1 MRHSAILILKKESF
15 QLLIVLLRSCPLS
28 VSSMLALGIE
38 LVFLKKEAI
47 KKDVMFS
54 PTFLS
59 QSWDK
64 AKSLSSTYSGFP
76 LCHATIFSGRKGP
89 ETMGPHAQDEPTRD
103 NVVAVVSVRSN
114 ALQLTKSKITYINKV
129 LNAFIQEKWK
139 AFGIYESTST

>member
-1 MRHSAILILKKESF
+1 
-15 QLLIVLLRSCPLS
+15 
-28 VSSMLALGIE
+28 MLALGIE

-76 LCHATIFSGRKGP
+76 LCHATIFSGRKGL
-89 ETMGPHAQDEPTRD
+89 ETIGPQAQDEPTRD

>member
-28 VSSMLALGIE
+28 VSSMLALGTE
-38 LVFLKKEAI
+38 LVFLKKGAI

-139 AFGIYESTST
+139 AFGIYELTST

>member
-89 ETMGPHAQDEPTRD
+89 ETVGPHAQDEPTRD

>member
-1 MRHSAILILKKESF
+1 
-15 QLLIVLLRSCPLS
+15 
-28 VSSMLALGIE
+28 MLALGIE

-59 QSWDK
+59 QSWEK